1 MPSFMTRT
9 FPRTFYEAPIK
20 YGDFSTSH
28 YVSSTLLNFSKNG
41 MYLINQD
48 PLAPESDICILMT
61 NYAPHAFGPEAFRS
75 YLGTTKW
82 CREVTDNSSGGYGI
96 GVQLI
101 AKSHD
106 ICGANPQLIV
116 HPCDMC
122 HTQTAPHEIN
132 IIEDCV
138 YLCPACFEK
147 LTVLSEEAA
156 RKSLTG
162 ILWGHTPD

>member
-9 FPRTFYEAPIK
+9 FPRNFCDAPIK

-28 YVSSTLLNFSKNG
+28 YVSSKLLNFSKNG
-41 MYLINQD
+41 MYFENRD
-48 PLAPESDICILMT
+48 PLAPESDICILML
-61 NYAPHAFGPEAFRS
+61 NYAPHAYGPEAFRS

-82 CREVTDNSSGGYGI
+82 CRELTNQSEGGFGI

-122 HTQTAPHEIN
+122 HKQTAPHEIHL
-132 IIEDCV
+132 IEDCV
-138 YLCPACFEK
+138 YLCSTCRDK
-147 LTVLSEEAA
+147 LTVLSEEGA
-156 RKSLTG
+156 RKSLSG
-162 ILWGHTPD
+162 ILWGYVQE